1 MPGICQTA
9 LAAIYELRNEHGIDC
24 TPDEI
29 VRLHELGRRV
39 EDPEPGERLAL
50 LGCPIKC
57 GNAVLY
63 RLTIT
68 GSLWWKELA
77 CNWWTGNDT
86 WLTASLA
93 FAMAHGRTLG
103 ALPMNRDAARA
114 AVHAWYK
121 TLTVNRAQLDAAI
134 LESLA
139 DESDDRADEI
149 VQLSRRL
156 IDLCG
161 GTLPKLEELLRPFF
175 DTQLPARNT
184 PVDWEELAHELSL
197 STGTSPDYWLH
208 ESRQLVLRAWIR
220 AKRIEMARTHLGA
233 EPDNSAQTKA
243 IVAHRQEIAAIVR
256 KRNTPIVSIK
266 PTAPA
271 SASETAPAP

>member
-1 MPGICQTA
+1 
-9 LAAIYELRNEHGIDC
+9 
-24 TPDEI
+24 
-29 VRLHELGRRV
+29 
-39 EDPEPGERLAL
+39 
-50 LGCPIKC
+50 
-57 GNAVLY
+57 
-63 RLTIT
+63 
-68 GSLWWKELA
+68 
-77 CNWWTGNDT
+77 
-86 WLTASLA
+86 
-93 FAMAHGRTLG
+93 MAHGRTLG

-149 VQLSRRL
+149 IMYAHRL
-156 IDLCG
+156 IALCG
-161 GTLPKLEELLRPFF
+161 GSLPALEESLRPIC
-175 DTQLPARNT
+175 DKQLPARNT

-220 AKRIEMARTHLGA
+220 SKRIEMARTHLGS

-243 IVAHRQEIAAIVR
+243 IVALRHEITAIIQTR
-256 KRNTPIVSIK
+256 
-266 PTAPA
+266 TASA
-271 SASETAPAP
+271 SASETQSLSPVEGPAPTP